1 MNNNQE
7 NNNVNLNNNLEAR
20 VEGVLYKNFK
30 RGLIFLFIF
39 FIFTLNFL
47 ALSIALQCNSDK
59 GIFYRFSSGL
69 FAFMFGFLYII
80 MNYLMFRVNLK
91 NYPCEVCSDFP
102 FPFTGKDIY

>member
-1 MNNNQE
+1 MANRE
-7 NNNVNLNNNLEAR
+7 NNVNLNNSLEASA
-20 VEGVLYKNFK
+20 EGILYKNFK

-39 FIFTLNFL
+39 IIFTLNFL

-59 GIFYRFSSGL
+59 NIFYRFSSGL

-91 NYPCEVCSDFP
+91 SYPCEVCSDFP
-102 FPFTGKDIY
+102 FPFGGKDVY

>member
-1 MNNNQE
+1 MANKE
-7 NNNVNLNNNLEAR
+7 NNVNLNNSLEAR
-20 VEGVLYKNFK
+20 AEGILYKNFK

-39 FIFTLNFL
+39 IIFTLNFL

-59 GIFYRFSSGL
+59 NIFYRISSGM

-91 NYPCEVCSDFP
+91 SYPCEVCSDTP
-102 FPFTGKDIY
+102 FPFGGKDIY

>member
-39 FIFTLNFL
+39 LIFTLNFL
-47 ALSIALQCNSDK
+47 ALSIAST
-59 GIFYRFSSGL
+59 
-69 FAFMFGFLYII
+69 M
-80 MNYLMFRVNLK
+80 
-91 NYPCEVCSDFP
+91 
-102 FPFTGKDIY
+102 